1 MHDTKMLRLELRCEL
16 LLDHR
21 PREHHLGTMF
31 PERIRVDCLMIF
43 QVWFLIRFIGEITE
57 LIRADDQILQPQFI
71 EDFGGSRR
79 EGGNAYR
86 ARARNQG

>member
-1 MHDTKMLRLELRCEL
+1 MHDTEMLRLELRCEL

-21 PREHHLGTMF
+21 TREHHLRAMF

-57 LIRADDQILQPQFI
+57 LIRADDQILQAKRI
-71 EDFGGSRR
+71 ENFGSSR
-79 EGGNAYR
+79 
-86 ARARNQG
+86 